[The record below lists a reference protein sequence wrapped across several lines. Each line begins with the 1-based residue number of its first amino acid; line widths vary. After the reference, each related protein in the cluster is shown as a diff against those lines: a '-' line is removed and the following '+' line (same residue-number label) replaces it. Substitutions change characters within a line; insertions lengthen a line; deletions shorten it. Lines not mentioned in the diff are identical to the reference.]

1 MLNDVKIDL
10 IFDDDVY
17 SFWSVED
24 FTNFVECARRQ
35 GEKRVAC
42 VAVTILFNECLM
54 YTLDFSSFP
63 GGACNA

>member
-1 MLNDVKIDL
+1 MRNVRIDL

-17 SFWSVED
+17 SFCSVEE

-35 GEKRVAC
+35 GENRVAC

-54 YTLDFSSFP
+54 YTLDFSSLP
-63 GGACNA
+63 GGACNV